1 MTLNSPF
8 IANVALQSDNK
19 GSTYGKQEICW
30 SSYYSFCQS
39 TGSNRFNNSYRVEV
53 FSSQATLFPL
63 QSGSIIKFNE
73 PKRDPTTTRSS
84 EIRI

>member
-8 IANVALQSDNK
+8 ILNVALQSDNK

-30 SSYYSFCQS
+30 SNYYSFCKS
-39 TGSNRFNNSYRVEV
+39 ARGNRFNNSYRVEV
-53 FSSQATLFPL
+53 LSGQTAIFSL

-73 PKRDPTTTRSS
+73 PTRDPTTTRSS
-84 EIRI
+84 